1 MTGASMAG
9 KKLGR
14 QQLYWGPKNRR
25 KRRAAEHLRRAADR
39 DLLKEMALVL
49 LMIGFLVILVRF
61 T

>member
-1 MTGASMAG
+1 MAG

-25 KRRAAEHLRRAADR
+25 KRRAAEHLRRAAGR